1 MTDTTKEPKMLP
13 DIMQQLVNSQS
24 VVLLGSVFVGR
35 RQRLLDEGPPGPTD
49 LESVVGALYGQ
60 ILLLVGIVET
70 LAAQIKHPVSGEDI
84 DVSYLIET
92 ADSVLMDYLLK
103 GSKFETEDK
112 TH

>member
-24 VVLLGSVFVGR
+24 VVLLASVFVGR
-35 RQRLLDEGPPGPTD
+35 RQRLLDKGPPGPTD